1 MLVSLACNFPPLY
14 AQRQVDATLP
24 APVNQTP
31 AVEHSPIPEHTE
43 GPSQVTPAPQ
53 ATFVSPGENEGVYT
67 YLAQSGDTLS
77 ALASHF
83 GVETD
88 QVTSTEIIPPEGY
101 LSPGQVLYVPNVLD
115 EVLSSAPLLP
125 DSEVIYSPTTVGFRI
140 DTYIAEAGGYL
151 STYDEEVDGQRM
163 SGTEIVQ
170 RVAVE
175 TSTNPRLLL
184 AFLEYRSRWVT
195 GQPENSDKEIYPL
208 GFYVPG
214 YRGLYKELSLAAK
227 QLNIG
232 YYGWRLGTLTELL
245 FPDGSIRRLNP
256 NLNAGSVALQYLF
269 SKFYRPNLWEEGLYS
284 GDNFLLLH
292 SQMFGNAWERAAA
305 IEPLLTPQI
314 DQPELALPFLPGER
328 WSFTGGPHISWNTGT
343 PSGGLDFSPVT
354 GDPPCSVSSAW
365 VTASGSGV
373 VVRSEHDSLMLDLD
387 GDGYEQ
393 TGWVL
398 FYLHVAERDRVPAG
412 TQVSQDDRLGHPS
425 CEGGT
430 ATGTHLHL
438 ARKYNGEWLP
448 ADGPV
453 PFTLSGWRVANG
465 SRYYEGYLIKGDEMV
480 AANPGGSR
488 SSIIVR
494 SP

>member
-1 MLVSLACNFPPLY
+1 M
-14 AQRQVDATLP
+14 
-24 APVNQTP
+24 
-31 AVEHSPIPEHTE
+31 PELN
-43 GPSQVTPAPQ
+43 GAPSQEPPPPTPAPQ
-53 ATFVSPGENEGVYT
+53 ETFASPGVNAGVYT

-77 ALASHF
+77 SVASHF

-88 QVTSTEIIPPEGY
+88 QVSSPQIIPPEGY
-101 LSPGQVLYVPNVLD
+101 LSPGQVLYIPNVLD
-115 EVLSSAPLLP
+115 EVLASAPLLP
-125 DSEVIYSPTTVGFRI
+125 DSEVIYSPSAVGFSI
-140 DTYIAEAGGYL
+140 EAYIADSGGYL
-151 STYDEEVDGQRM
+151 SAYEEEVDAQRL
-163 SGTEIVQ
+163 SGAQIVK
-170 RVAVE
+170 RVAAE

-184 AFLEYRSRWVT
+184 AFLEHRSRWVT
-195 GQPENSDKEIYPL
+195 GQPENSEKETYPL

-232 YYGWRLGTLTELL
+232 YYGWRLGTLTELVY
-245 FPDGSIRRLNP
+245 PDGSVRRLNP
-256 NLNAGSVALQYLF
+256 NLNAGSVAVQFLF
-269 SKFYRPNLWEEGLYS
+269 SKFYRPNLWQEGLY
-284 GDNFLLLH
+284 GADNFLLLH

-305 IEPLLTPQI
+305 FEPLLSPAVG
-314 DQPELALPFLPGER
+314 QPELALPFSPGER
-328 WSFTGGPHISWNTGT
+328 WSFTGGPHKSWNTGT
-343 PSGGLDFSPVT
+343 PPGGLDFSPVT

-365 VTASGSGV
+365 VTASGPGV
-373 VVRSEHDSLMLDLD
+373 VVRSEHNLLMLDLD

-398 FYLHVAERDRVPAG
+398 LYLHVAERDRIPAG
-412 TQVSQDDRLGHPS
+412 TQVSRDERLGHPS

-430 ATGTHLHL
+430 ATGTHVHL

-448 ADGPV
+448 AGGPV
-453 PFTLSGWRVANG
+453 PFTLSGWQVADG

-480 AANPGGSR
+480 AAHPGGSR